1 MKTLRVLAVCL
12 ILLGSSLLRSSAQ
25 GFYFGPKA
33 GLNLSSVSKMSNSI
47 SRVRGQLGLFAG
59 YQAGDI
65 LALQLEALYS
75 WQGASTD
82 EYDTRYKTSLN
93 YLKIPILAKVFIIGG
108 LNLEAGISFNFLMSA
123 REKAHGDNE
132 GIKGLNGFDF
142 SIPVGINYLIANRLE
157 VGLRYDISFVNLD
170 IPGSKTAKNSNLA
183 LSVGYRF

>member
-12 ILLGSSLLRSSAQ
+12 ILLGSSLLRSNAQ

-75 WQGASTD
+75 
-82 EYDTRYKTSLN
+82 
-93 YLKIPILAKVFIIGG
+93 
-108 LNLEAGISFNFLMSA
+108 
-123 REKAHGDNE
+123 
-132 GIKGLNGFDF
+132 
-142 SIPVGINYLIANRLE
+142 
-157 VGLRYDISFVNLD
+157 
-170 IPGSKTAKNSNLA
+170 
-183 LSVGYRF
+183 